1 MQFNLIMSELK
12 SKYDLLIRKLKKA
25 GKVVIIDAGQKD
37 KIVGMAEK
45 ELDEYRFE
53 NQKKIRESQEE
64 IATVVL
70 TA

>member
-1 MQFNLIMSELK
+1 MADLK
-12 SKYDLLIRKLKKA
+12 SKFELVLERLNEE
-25 GKVVIIDAGQKD
+25 GKVTVINEQDKD
-37 KIVGMAEK
+37 EIMDKVAE

-70 TA
+70 TS

>member
-1 MQFNLIMSELK
+1 MGELK
-12 SKYDLLIRKLKKA
+12 SKYELIIEELSRQ
-25 GKVVIIDAGQKD
+25 GKVVVISASQKD
-37 KIVGMAEK
+37 KIVGAVEK

-53 NQKKIRESQEE
+53 NQKRIRDSQEE

>member
-1 MQFNLIMSELK
+1 MENLK
-12 SKYDLLIRKLKKA
+12 SKYELVLERLDDE
-25 GKVVIIDAGQKD
+25 GKVTVINEKD
-37 KIVGMAEK
+37 KDQILDKVAE

-70 TA
+70 TS